1 MSRLLG
7 HHDRYLQ
14 TTKCLGEADKVRVR
28 QEVVRRGLTNMNEA
42 SLVRKKA
49 GNQNLSGVRLTLSRD
64 GQIRVDLAWEALKM
78 ECKGSI
84 CKVGGVLV
92 VSREADRVVI
102 KEVNMEVTVEDIS
115 EDRKAMVIADITRV
129 MEWEVTTATI
139 NNSI

>member
-1 MSRLLG
+1 
-7 HHDRYLQ
+7 
-14 TTKCLGEADKVRVR
+14 
-28 QEVVRRGLTNMNEA
+28 MNEA
-42 SLVRKKA
+42 SLGRKKA

-64 GQIRVDLAWEALKM
+64 GQIRVDLEWEALKM

-84 CKVGGVLV
+84 FKGGGVLV